1 MTKLKKVLASTLI
14 LLSLIYFFLMF
25 FYYYN
30 FYLINTKNIIQLSI
44 FYFIPSIF
52 SLLSLIF
59 LFTKTD
65 TKINYLTFVISLF
78 IFFFSIN
85 LYLTLRLDAKTEE
98 KLQIANSKGI
108 DFDTRTRSEIIKDYR
123 KNNKELY
130 PAVYSN
136 INYSH
141 NLFIDDKQLHT
152 LGGISN
158 VVSVT
163 SNEGG
168 EYQIYKSDRYGFN
181 NPNEVHDN
189 DKLQIGIVGDSF
201 MQGNCVK
208 REHTLGGVISEK
220 FPKTLTIA
228 SAGNGSLSNLAS
240 LIEYLSD
247 KEPEVVLWFF
257 YAGNDLIEQNSEREQ
272 FSTLRKYLEEKNF
285 KQNLNLYQKEID
297 EHLIAITEKESP
309 NNLKSKIRE
318 IVLFFALKPLLSE
331 LTTITFKIIKKISP
345 NVSSNVNNQIIQVD
359 PQYEREYLIKVLL
372 RAREIVEKWSGTF
385 ITVYIPY
392 QTEMFLT
399 QTPDHFLIT
408 NKIFYELME
417 KNNINNIDIVS
428 KLKKEKDIKGLYALD
443 MPSGKYGSNHFDED
457 GYKKISEIVLE
468 ELKSKYNF

>member
-1 MTKLKKVLASTLI
+1 MTGIKKILASTLI
-14 LLSLIYFFLMF
+14 LISLIYFFLIF
-25 FYYYN
+25 VYYYN
-30 FYLINTKNIIQLSI
+30 FYLVDIKNIIQLSI

-59 LFTKTD
+59 LFTKID

-78 IFFFSIN
+78 IFLFSIN
-85 LYLTLRLDAKTEE
+85 LYLTLRLDAKTQELL
-98 KLQIANSKGI
+98 KIANSKGI
-108 DFDTRTRSEIIKDYR
+108 DFDTRTRSEIIRDYR
-123 KNNKELY
+123 KKNKELY

-136 INYSH
+136 INYTY
-141 NLFIDDKQLHT
+141 NFFIEDKQLRT

-201 MQGNCVK
+201 MQGNSVK
-208 REHTLGGVISEK
+208 REHTLGGFISDK

-228 SAGNGSLSNLAS
+228 SAGNGSLNNLAS

-247 KEPEVVLWFF
+247 KKPEVVLWFF
-257 YAGNDLIEQNSEREQ
+257 YAGNDLTEQKSEREQ
-272 FSTLRKYLEEKNF
+272 SNILRKYLEDKNF
-285 KQNLNLYQKEID
+285 KQNLKLYQNEID
-297 EHLIAITEKESP
+297 KHLIAITHKENP
-309 NNLKSKIRE
+309 DNLKTKVRE
-318 IVLFFALKPLLSE
+318 IVLFFALEPLLSE
-331 LTTITFKIIKKISP
+331 LTTITFKIINKFSP
-345 NVSSNVNNQIIQVD
+345 NVSNQIIQVD

-372 RAREIVEKWSGTF
+372 RAKEIVEEWSGNF

-392 QTEMFLT
+392 QTEMLLT
-399 QTPDHFLIT
+399 QTPDHYLIT
-408 NKIFYELME
+408 NKIFYKLME
-417 KNNINNIDIVS
+417 ENNINNIDIVS
-428 KLKKEKDIKGLYALD
+428 ELKKEKNIKGLYALD
-443 MPSGKYGSNHFDED
+443 MPLGKYGSNHFDED